1 MAYKR
6 RLRTPANVRYVFAF
20 AMNDKPG
27 RLNYH
32 LVFAGQHPKGLEKMK
47 EAMMRIDQT
56 GTYSF
61 ADHTVGP
68 ELFRFNFKDP
78 TTSAQGMHK
87 NFLGQT
93 LSCTEVCD
101 YVLNETPCVNPSK
114 ILAWLQA
121 RDQIEVQWIGQ
132 PSTHGFPKKK
142 IATVCF
148 KTPAPQKSGN
158 QLDLFSSIC

>member
-78 TTSAQGMHK
+78 ATSASVKGPIR
-87 NFLGQT
+87 
-93 LSCTEVCD
+93 
-101 YVLNETPCVNPSK
+101 YV
-114 ILAWLQA
+114 AWLQ
-121 RDQIEVQWIGQ
+121 QQWSQ
-132 PSTHGFPKKK
+132 VSAWPK
-142 IATVCF
+142 
-148 KTPAPQKSGN
+148 
-158 QLDLFSSIC
+158 